1 MTQVTK
7 LEQKWRRT
15 FSLLDDAETPWENIR
30 GLSDQARRLGTEL
43 LETPSTDP
51 ADLAIK
57 VQWLIEQD
65 LDDEILKEALRCILK
80 DMRRLERQ

>member
-15 FSLLDDAETPWENIR
+15 FSLLDDAETPWESIR
-30 GLSDQARRLGTEL
+30 GLSDQARHLGTEL
-43 LETPSTDP
+43 LETPSTGL

-65 LDDEILKEALRCILK
+65 LDDEILKEALRCVLK

>member
-1 MTQVTK
+1 M
-7 LEQKWRRT
+7 
-15 FSLLDDAETPWENIR
+15 
-30 GLSDQARRLGTEL
+30 EL
-43 LETPSTDP
+43 LETPSTGL

>member
-15 FSLLDDAETPWENIR
+15 FSLLDDAETPWESIR
-30 GLSDQARRLGTEL
+30 ELSDQARYLGTEL
-43 LETPSTDP
+43 LETPSTGLT
-51 ADLAIK
+51 DLVIK

-65 LDDEILKEALRCILK
+65 LDDEILKEALRCVLK
-80 DMRRLERQ
+80 DMHRLERQ